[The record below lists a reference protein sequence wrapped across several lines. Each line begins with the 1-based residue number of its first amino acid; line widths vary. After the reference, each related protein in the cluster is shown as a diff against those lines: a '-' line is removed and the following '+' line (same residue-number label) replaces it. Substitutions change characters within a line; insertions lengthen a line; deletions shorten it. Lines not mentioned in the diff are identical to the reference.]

1 LVDVIELVGVN
12 KRFGRSIHAVRD
24 LDLQIAE
31 GETYGLLGP
40 NGAGKSTVLR
50 LLMGLSRASSG
61 TVLVLG
67 AKPGYPPSLRQ
78 IGFVG
83 EQGFYPFLSGRDNLR
98 ALARRIGIGDREV
111 DLALARLGLGARAR
125 DAYGGYSLGM
135 RKRLEI
141 AAALMKRPRVL
152 LLDEPSN
159 GLDPVGQIQIREV
172 IQELA
177 ADGRTVLLSSHDME
191 EVESLCSRVG
201 ILGGGRLL
209 AEGTPDTLR
218 GERRLRVVVD
228 RTEEAARTV
237 RELPVTASVE
247 ISDAGLWVTLIS
259 VERESVAAVARALAD
274 MGFEVSELRLEQVQL
289 RDVFM
294 RLTDGHTGGAD
305 SLVTVADDSDTA

>member
-12 KRFGRSIHAVRD
+12 KWFGGSIHALRD
-24 LDLQIAE
+24 LDFRIAE

-50 LLMGLSRASSG
+50 LLIGLSRPSSG
-61 TVLVLG
+61 TLLVLG
-67 AKPGYPPSLRQ
+67 ARPGRPASLRQ
-78 IGFVG
+78 VGFVG
-83 EQGFYPFLSGRDNLR
+83 ELGFFPFLSGRDNLR
-98 ALARRIGIGDREV
+98 ALARRIGIGDRDV
-111 DLALARLGLGARAR
+111 DAAVERLGLGARAR

-141 AAALMKRPRVL
+141 AAALMKQPRVL

-159 GLDPVGQIQIREV
+159 GLDPVGQLQIRGV

-191 EVESLCSRVG
+191 EVEALCSRIG

-209 AEGTPDTLR
+209 AEGAPDELR

-228 RTEEAARTV
+228 RVEEAARTV
-237 RELPVTASVE
+237 RELPGTVSVE
-247 ISDAGLWVTLIS
+247 SSDGGLWVSLIS
-259 VERESVAAVARALAD
+259 VERGAVAAVARALTDA
-274 MGFEVSELRLEQVQL
+274 GFEVSELRLEQVEL
-289 RDVFM
+289 REVFM
-294 RLTDGHTGGAD
+294 RLTDGRTGGAD
-305 SLVTVADDSDTA
+305 SLAAAADGAHTA

>member
-1 LVDVIELVGVN
+1 MAVIELVGVN
-12 KRFGRSIHAVRD
+12 KSFGRSIHAVRD
-24 LDLQIAE
+24 LDLQISE

-50 LLMGLSRASSG
+50 LLMGLSRPSSG

-67 AKPGYPPSLRQ
+67 AKPGRPASLRQ
-78 IGFVG
+78 TGFVG

-98 ALARRIGIGDREV
+98 TLARRIGIGDRDV
-111 DLALARLGLGARAR
+111 DAALERLGLGARAR

-141 AAALMKRPRVL
+141 AAALMKRPQVL

-159 GLDPVGQIQIREV
+159 GLDPVGQLQIREL

-177 ADGRTVLLSSHDME
+177 TDGRTILLSSHDME
-191 EVESLCSRVG
+191 EVESLCGRVG

-209 AEGTPDTLR
+209 AEGTPDALR
-218 GERRLRVVVD
+218 GEHFLRVVVN
-228 RTEEAARTV
+228 RVQEAARV
-237 RELPVTASVE
+237 VSELPGIAGVERSDGGLVVSLVSVGPHAAAAVGRALM
-247 ISDAGLWVTLIS
+247 DAGL
-259 VERESVAAVARALAD
+259 
-274 MGFEVSELRLEQVQL
+274 EVSELRLEQAPL

-294 RLTDGHTGGAD
+294 RLTGGRTGGAD
-305 SLVTVADDSDTA
+305 SLVASASDAPAA

>member
-1 LVDVIELVGVN
+1 
-12 KRFGRSIHAVRD
+12 
-24 LDLQIAE
+24 
-31 GETYGLLGP
+31 
-40 NGAGKSTVLR
+40 
-50 LLMGLSRASSG
+50 M
-61 TVLVLG
+61 
-67 AKPGYPPSLRQ
+67 
-78 IGFVG
+78 
-83 EQGFYPFLSGRDNLR
+83 
-98 ALARRIGIGDREV
+98 
-111 DLALARLGLGARAR
+111 
-125 DAYGGYSLGM
+125 
-135 RKRLEI
+135 
-141 AAALMKRPRVL
+141 L

-209 AEGTPDTLR
+209 AEGTPDALR

-247 ISDAGLWVTLIS
+247 ISDDGLWVTLIS

-305 SLVTVADDSDTA
+305 SLGHCGR

>member
-1 LVDVIELVGVN
+1 MGVIELVGVN
-12 KRFGRSIHAVRD
+12 KWFGHSIHAVRD
-24 LDLQIAE
+24 LDLRIAE

-67 AKPGYPPSLRQ
+67 ARPGFPASLRQ
-78 IGFVG
+78 VGFVG

-98 ALARRIGIGDREV
+98 ALARRIGTGDRDV
-111 DLALARLGLGARAR
+111 DAALERLGLGARAR

-159 GLDPVGQIQIREV
+159 GLDPVGQLQVRQV
-172 IQELA
+172 ILELA

-191 EVESLCSRVG
+191 EVEALCGRVG

-209 AEGTPDTLR
+209 AEGTPEALR
-218 GERRLRVVVD
+218 GARRLRVVVD
-228 RTEEAARTV
+228 RVQEATRTV
-237 RELPVTASVE
+237 RQLPGIASVE
-247 ISDAGLWVTLIS
+247 ISDGGLWMTLTDG
-259 VERESVAAVARALAD
+259 EHDAVATVSRALIDA
-274 MGFEVSELRLEQVQL
+274 GFEVSELRLEQIAL
-289 RDVFM
+289 REVFM
-294 RLTDGHTGGAD
+294 RLTDGRTGGAD
-305 SLVTVADDSDTA
+305 SLVASGDAANAT